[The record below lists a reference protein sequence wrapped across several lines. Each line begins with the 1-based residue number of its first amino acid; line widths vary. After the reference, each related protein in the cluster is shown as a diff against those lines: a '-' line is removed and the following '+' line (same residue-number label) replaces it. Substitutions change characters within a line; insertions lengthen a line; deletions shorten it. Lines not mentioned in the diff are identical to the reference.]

1 MKNISSAK
9 NTNYSLKTHSYLII
23 LLLLMGCSK
32 RDTNEESSICLD
44 KSFLESFLIEP
55 NDCVVFRDDPE
66 ITFTLL
72 KFEPYTKT
80 HSHNSPHA
88 DISIRFEAENASFES
103 SSGMVY
109 EDIELDG
116 TSFSGRV
123 HSGFKNINY
132 TIFFDN
138 IEFTE
143 TETQIIFHRATI
155 RFGYYD
161 SESD

>member
-1 MKNISSAK
+1 MNKSALAK
-9 NTNYSLKTHSYLII
+9 PTKHLIKIQSYLMI

-32 RDTNEESSICLD
+32 SNTKEESTMCLD

-55 NDCVVFRDDPE
+55 NECVVFRDSPE
-66 ITFTLL
+66 MTFTILA
-72 KFEPYTKT
+72 FEPYTKT
-80 HSHNSPHA
+80 HPSNLPHA
-88 DISIRFEAENASFES
+88 NISIRFEAENASFES
-103 SSGMVY
+103 SSGMVH

-123 HSGFKNINY
+123 HTGFKNINY

-143 TETQIIFHRATI
+143 TETQFIFHRASI

-161 SESD
+161 SE